1 MTQALIATGYAAI
14 MIALGYALWAMN
26 RVYDIVIAAFD
37 RWCNTPTRVRA
48 QRRRRPPT
56 PRKATR

>member
-1 MTQALIATGYAAI
+1 MTQALIATGYIAT
-14 MIALGYALWAMN
+14 MIALGYTLWVFNVA
-26 RVYDIVIAAFD
+26 YDKAVAAFD